1 MIDQEKMG
9 KYIAEKRKLYGLTQK
24 QLADAVGLTDKAVS
38 KWERGKSIPDNGV
51 LPDICEALHI
61 SVNELLAGEDI
72 KPEEFVNKAE
82 QNIILLIEDQK
93 KQEKGTKRIIS
104 GICFAAGVVAAMIAL
119 ISGVSALTYN
129 LSGPVKIAAFLDLP
143 SFLFVVGVSV
153 IVSLLSGT
161 FADFCRGMGENLR
174 KIIRQKTRDSRIV
187 SKAKTDQMESLDNT
201 ESIDS
206 IGNIGSAESIESAE
220 GTESKGSAES
230 EENTGRFAAAVEVIM
245 AANLCGGIL
254 CGLGQLIIIFSQ
266 ADGRTDYFPAIISL
280 SLLPLFYAV
289 FLDLILLPVLFRK

>member
-1 MIDQEKMG
+1 MG
-9 KYIAEKRKLYGLTQK
+9 TIREEIAKSLLFYRKRAGMTQK

-82 QNIILLIEDQK
+82 RNIILLIEDQE
-93 KQEKGTKRIIS
+93 KQEKGMKRIIC
-104 GICFAAGVVAAMIAL
+104 GICFAAGVVAAMIAV
-119 ISGVSALTYN
+119 ISGVSALAYN

-143 SFLFVVGVSV
+143 SFLFVVGVTV

-161 FADFCRGMGENLR
+161 FADFCRGIWGFVR
-174 KIIRQKTRDSRIV
+174 KAKDDRVD
-187 SKAKTDQMESLDNT
+187 SKAETDHV
-201 ESIDS
+201 
-206 IGNIGSAESIESAE
+206 ESAE
-220 GTESKGSAES
+220 GTV
-230 EENTGRFAAAVEVIM
+230 RFAAAVKVIM

-254 CGLGQLIIIFSQ
+254 CCLGQLVIIFSQ
-266 ADGRTDYFPAIISL
+266 ADGRTDHFPAIISL
-280 SLLPLFYAV
+280 SLLPVFYAV

>member
-1 MIDQEKMG
+1 MAIPTRQDQAISKDMIMETRRVEEKMIDQEKMG
-9 KYIAEKRKLYGLTQK
+9 KYIAEKRKLHGLTQK

-82 QNIILLIEDQK
+82 QNIILLIEDQE
-93 KQEKGTKRIIS
+93 KQEKGMKRIIC
-104 GICFAAGVVAAMIAL
+104 GICFAAGVVAAIIAV
-119 ISGVSALTYN
+119 ISGVSALAYN
-129 LSGPVKIAAFLDLP
+129 LSGTVKMAAFLDLP

-161 FADFCRGMGENLR
+161 FADFCMG
-174 KIIRQKTRDSRIV
+174 IWGFAW
-187 SKAKTDQMESLDNT
+187 KAGHDRLDK
-201 ESIDS
+201 
-206 IGNIGSAESIESAE
+206 
-220 GTESKGSAES
+220 ESKES
-230 EENTGRFAAAVEVIM
+230 TGRFAAAVKAIM

-254 CGLGQLIIIFSQ
+254 YCLGQLIIIYSQ
-266 ADGRTDYFPAIISL
+266 ADGLTDHFPAVISL